1 MRLRYIQKME
11 LHLIHAHVS
20 DPSKTFTL
28 YVVFIA
34 SAHYFALIYFEHI
47 EGEVNQDGYY
57 E

>member
-1 MRLRYIQKME
+1 ME
-11 LHLIHAHVS
+11 LHLLHAHVS